1 MNSPRTTDDL
11 IAQLAASAAP
21 VKRLL
26 PPMTRALTW
35 LLAIAAITAIPVMLK
50 SDLQVWGRRASDPR
64 MALELI
70 ATLATGV
77 AGVIAAFHLSVPGRS
92 GRWALLPL
100 PFALV
105 WMSATG
111 VGCWQTLAEQNHRG
125 WGLFQSSDCF
135 VVLMIAGIPMA
146 GLLLLSLRRA
156 RPLQPRLVAA
166 VGAAGVAGLA
176 AFVLQ
181 FFHPFDV
188 TVMDLGAHLAG
199 LLVLFAAISL
209 SARLGLAGEG

>member
-1 MNSPRTTDDL
+1 MNTDDL
-11 IAQLAASAAP
+11 IAQLTETAGP

-26 PPMTRALTW
+26 PPMTRALIW
-35 LLAIAAITAIPVMLK
+35 LSAIALITAAPVVLI
-50 SDLQVWGRRASDPR
+50 SDLPVWAGRASDPR
-64 MALELI
+64 MALELA

-105 WMSATG
+105 WMATTG
-111 VGCWQTLAEQNHRG
+111 VGCWQDLAEQNQRG
-125 WGLFQSSDCF
+125 WGPLQSSHCF
-135 VVLMIAGIPMA
+135 VVLMIIGIPLA

-156 RPLQPRLVAA
+156 RPLQPRLVAT

-188 TVMDLGAHLAG
+188 TVMDLGAHLAA
-199 LLVLFAAISL
+199 LLVLFAVLNL
-209 SARLGLAGEG
+209 SARLGLAGRA